1 MRKSEFD
8 SEMTPAPRERKTKS
22 AQQALQALMR
32 LCSRAEKSTGDAMRL
47 MRTWGVPEAERQGVV
62 DALIAHRFISNRR
75 YAEAYAREKSSL
87 SGWGPKKIA
96 MQLRAK
102 GVEREIITEV
112 MSNYDGDTHRER
124 LTERLR
130 RKLRTT
136 KASSEYELRGKLLR
150 YALSLGYDYDTAMA
164 CLEQL
169 HIEQRENL

>member
-62 DALIAHRFISNRR
+62 DTLIAQRFISNRR

-87 SGWGPKKIA
+87 AGWGPKKIA
-96 MQLRAK
+96 MQLRVK

-112 MSNYDGDTHRER
+112 ISQYDCDTHRER
-124 LTERLR
+124 LTERLQ

-136 KASSEYELRGKLLR
+136 KAASEYELRGKLLR

-164 CLEQL
+164 S
-169 HIEQRENL
+169 IESIETSTEP

>member
-1 MRKSEFD
+1 
-8 SEMTPAPRERKTKS
+8 MTPAPRERKTKS

-62 DALIAHRFISNRR
+62 DTLIAQRFISNRR

-87 SGWGPKKIA
+87 AGWGPKKIA

-112 MSNYDGDTHRER
+112 ISQYDYDTHRER

-136 KASSEYELRGKLLR
+136 KAASEYELRGKLLR

-164 CLEQL
+164 S
-169 HIEQRENL
+169 IESIETSTEP